1 MQEFREN
8 DLKAVLVHALVE
20 ICDPLNTTKF
30 DTFSFFTE
38 VHMNF
43 LLILTSNDSKPV
55 NTKWHQELGVSVRAR
70 EGSEPHLQ
78 LQYHICLMQ
87 V

>member
-8 DLKAVLVHALVE
+8 NLKAVLVHALVE
-20 ICDPLNTTKF
+20 ICDPLNTASAKF
-30 DTFSFFTE
+30 HTFSFFTQ

-55 NTKWHQELGVSVRAR
+55 NTKWHQEL
-70 EGSEPHLQ
+70 
-78 LQYHICLMQ
+78 
-87 V
+87 